1 MNLIIEI
8 IDGVAYA
15 VEKTNNC
22 IKACKRCVFVNCDI
36 WCVKRHS
43 PKTYYR
49 RLTAE
54 EREELIKAI
63 GRGME

>member
-1 MNLIIEI
+1 MRLIIEV

-15 VEKTNNC
+15 V
-22 IKACKRCVFVNCDI
+22 IKERERTTCKKCAFNFVPCRAK
-36 WCVKRHS
+36 CSKYGKVH
-43 PKTYYR
+43 YYR
-49 RLTAE
+49 RLTQE